1 MNLQLFTNK
10 TYQLWINTRSQWLWK
25 PPIQNVGTLSPWQIK
40 RVAQWEPCL
49 GKNNISSTIICYA
62 LFSDVWILIVPSAF
76 GLVSEHWL
84 PFNLSSLQDTCCLN
98 GLMIAREPKPED
110 MRKRSPTPLE
120 LNGWK
125 TAICLQKNLQNWFQL
140 HEVIFRFQVML
151 WKLIAL
157 W

>member
-1 MNLQLFTNK
+1 MTLKATNPER
-10 TYQLWINTRSQWLWK
+10 WD
-25 PPIQNVGTLSPWQIK
+25 TLSMANQKGRAMRALFKKKIYPQPSF
-40 RVAQWEPCL
+40 VMLC
-49 GKNNISSTIICYA
+49 GVSSSCQLYMA
-62 LFSDVWILIVPSAF
+62 LFEFSDVWILIVPSAF

-125 TAICLQKNLQNWFQL
+125 TAICLQKTCK
-140 HEVIFRFQVML
+140 IDSSCMKSSSDSML
-151 WKLIAL
+151 FFEN
-157 W
+157 